1 MALKLRKN
9 QRFDNPWELVRQVY
23 NLGAYLS
30 VMGDIGLET
39 ISIQDNKDGILYH
52 IGAEIHGTFLSY
64 TRVVLK
70 IFQVSSQHLFERFP
84 LRL

>member
-30 VMGDIGLET
+30 VMGDIGLEPMT
-39 ISIQDNKDGILYH
+39 ACL
-52 IGAEIHGTFLSY
+52 
-64 TRVVLK
+64 
-70 IFQVSSQHLFERFP
+70 
-84 LRL
+84 